1 MRITRRQLRRIVE
14 TFAATAEEEALKV
27 NKEAGISLV
36 TDQAF
41 WDERGIST
49 GEELA
54 KHLLASTY
62 SDYYKDLHGIR
73 PRWMADK
80 IKTMSVEEIQT
91 LIDDLDKEAEVMAAD
106 EKWEEEN
113 LPGWEDEM
121 MAAVEA
127 NPEDIPKEYLEYE
140 TLPQQTGMGRRTEGI
155 MRITRR
161 QLRRIIKEE
170 KARLLS
176 EQDRAWE
183 YSDDDELRE
192 LGMAIDRLLEDADD
206 VHGLM
211 SGQGY
216 NHGELVALATDTRA
230 VLQSIQDLAKKYGS
244 KLKDIERF
252 HK

>member
-1 MRITRRQLRRIVE
+1 
-14 TFAATAEEEALKV
+14 
-27 NKEAGISLV
+27 
-36 TDQAF
+36 
-41 WDERGIST
+41 
-49 GEELA
+49 
-54 KHLLASTY
+54 
-62 SDYYKDLHGIR
+62 
-73 PRWMADK
+73 
-80 IKTMSVEEIQT
+80 
-91 LIDDLDKEAEVMAAD
+91 
-106 EKWEEEN
+106 
-113 LPGWEDEM
+113 
-121 MAAVEA
+121 
-127 NPEDIPKEYLEYE
+127 
-140 TLPQQTGMGRRTEGI
+140 